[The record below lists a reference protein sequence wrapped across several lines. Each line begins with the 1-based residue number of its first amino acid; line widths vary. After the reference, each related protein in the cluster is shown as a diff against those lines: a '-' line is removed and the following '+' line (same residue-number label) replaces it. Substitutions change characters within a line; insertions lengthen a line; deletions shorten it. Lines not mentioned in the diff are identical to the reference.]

1 MSENNTGEYL
11 VSDKSQNI
19 ENLKRLRLERNWSQE
34 QLAELSGLNIRTIQR
49 IENGEK
55 ASLESIKSL
64 ASVFEI
70 DFYTNDNSKRSQSEE
85 QYVGDVK
92 GIYKLLGIAI
102 ISLIFPF
109 FASIYDSSFW
119 ELFGWIAL
127 SWSVLIGIYL
137 INTFDFFGE
146 EWKNKLIRKKFKR

>member
-1 MSENNTGEYL
+1 M
-11 VSDKSQNI
+11 SDKSQNI
-19 ENLKRLRLERNWSQE
+19 ENLKKLRLEHNWSQE

-55 ASLESIKSL
+55 ASLESLKSL
-64 ASVFEI
+64 AAVFEI

-85 QYVGDVK
+85 QYVEDVK
-92 GIYKLLGIAI
+92 GIYKLLGITI
-102 ISLIFPF
+102 ISLLFPF
-109 FASIYDSSFW
+109 FAAIYDSSYW

-127 SWSVLIGIYL
+127 SWSVIIGIYF

-146 EWKNKLIRKKFKR
+146 EWKNKLINKKFKR